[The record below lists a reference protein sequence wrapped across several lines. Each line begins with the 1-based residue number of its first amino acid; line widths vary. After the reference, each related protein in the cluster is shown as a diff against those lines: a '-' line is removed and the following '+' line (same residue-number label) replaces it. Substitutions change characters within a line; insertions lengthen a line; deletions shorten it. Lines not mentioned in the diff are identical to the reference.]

1 MENPNKAYQ
10 HKVLQLPSQ
19 SPELKLIKMLLQN
32 LKRVEHKQIL
42 SNQRCK
48 KRGQNSSVMGKE
60 SRCCDDPIKVQ
71 TSAQLKCWESWA

>member
-32 LKRVEHKQIL
+32 LKELSINKYSQISMNRATL
-42 SNQRCK
+42 
-48 KRGQNSSVMGKE
+48 
-60 SRCCDDPIKVQ
+60 
-71 TSAQLKCWESWA
+71 